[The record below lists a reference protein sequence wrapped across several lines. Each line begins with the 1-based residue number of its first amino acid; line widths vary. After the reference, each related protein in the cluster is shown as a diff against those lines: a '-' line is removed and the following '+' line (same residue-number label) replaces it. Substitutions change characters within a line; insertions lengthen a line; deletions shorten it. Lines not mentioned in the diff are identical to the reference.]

1 MNRIAPDVII
11 GDLLRGAG
19 LLSAADVNNAVQV
32 ATKTQLP
39 VGRVLVMLGL
49 ITTEVVQAALHGQS
63 LVRDRLIERDTA
75 IKALCVVSAQR
86 VSFDQALRQIGFLP
100 DDDEPAQGL
109 GDLLLASELITPEQ
123 LADALNRG
131 QHLGLPLGRI
141 LVLKGILSQMQIEST
156 LEAQVLLRDEKI
168 SHTQALEALRT
179 MRLCECDLTEALM
192 QIGCDIEIPVHKVRL
207 GELFVTAELVSE
219 TDLLTALEIGLLEG
233 KPIGQVLI
241 EFGFIADE
249 TVVAAL
255 RLQTMVSE
263 NNFTVEC
270 AAQALRLIATNGYNV
285 AQAVAEVMAPEAENE
300 ELVGLL
306 QLLSL
311 AGLVTG
317 EDCHRLLKFRGTSI
331 FNVVL
336 AETGM
341 MSEEALHVAVRC
353 QLLINHGLLT
363 MDQAIAA
370 LHHWRWNGIS
380 LNDVLQNMGWSK
392 DAPAEASDDEVTNAA
407 HVVYLQNSASAG
419 APGACDASQPTIS
432 NQTTQGAATTIDGPE
447 QSQHGTEFTDEF
459 SDEDSL
465 LQIHHTWGAP
475 EVRHTWGIP
484 EIHHSWH

>member
-141 LVLKGILSQMQIEST
+141 LVLKGILSQTQIEST

-192 QIGCDIEIPVHKVRL
+192 QIG
-207 GELFVTAELVSE
+207 
-219 TDLLTALEIGLLEG
+219 
-233 KPIGQVLI
+233 
-241 EFGFIADE
+241 
-249 TVVAAL
+249 
-255 RLQTMVSE
+255 
-263 NNFTVEC
+263 
-270 AAQALRLIATNGYNV
+270 
-285 AQAVAEVMAPEAENE
+285 
-300 ELVGLL
+300 
-306 QLLSL
+306 
-311 AGLVTG
+311 
-317 EDCHRLLKFRGTSI
+317 
-331 FNVVL
+331 
-336 AETGM
+336 
-341 MSEEALHVAVRC
+341 
-353 QLLINHGLLT
+353 
-363 MDQAIAA
+363 
-370 LHHWRWNGIS
+370 
-380 LNDVLQNMGWSK
+380 
-392 DAPAEASDDEVTNAA
+392 
-407 HVVYLQNSASAG
+407 
-419 APGACDASQPTIS
+419 
-432 NQTTQGAATTIDGPE
+432 
-447 QSQHGTEFTDEF
+447 
-459 SDEDSL
+459 
-465 LQIHHTWGAP
+465 
-475 EVRHTWGIP
+475 
-484 EIHHSWH
+484 

>member
-19 LLSAADVNNAVQV
+19 LLSAADLNNAVQV

-49 ITTEVVQAALHGQS
+49 ISTEVVQAALHGQS

-86 VSFDQALRQIGFLP
+86 TSFDQALRQIGFLP

-109 GDLLLASELITPEQ
+109 GDLLLAAAVITPEQ

-141 LVLKGILSQMQIEST
+141 LVLKGILSQEQIESA
-156 LEAQVLLRDEKI
+156 LEAQTLLRDEKI
-168 SHTQALEALRT
+168 SRTQALEALRT
-179 MRLCECDLTEALM
+179 MRLSECDLTEALM
-192 QIGCDIEIPVHKVRL
+192 QIGCDIESPVHKVRL
-207 GELFVTAELVSE
+207 GELFVMAELVSE

-263 NNFTVEC
+263 NNLTADC
-270 AAQALRLIATNGYNV
+270 AAQVLRLIAINGYNV

-341 MSEEALHVAVRC
+341 MSEETLHVAVRC

-370 LHHWRWNGIS
+370 LHHWRWNGVS
-380 LNDVLQNMGWSK
+380 LNEVLQNMGWGGG
-392 DAPAEASDDEVTNAA
+392 APGASDDEEVTNAA
-407 HVVYLQNSASAG
+407 HVVYLQSTSTAD
-419 APGACDASQPTIS
+419 APIACTDY
-432 NQTTQGAATTIDGPE
+432 NQTTQAASTTIDGPE
-447 QSQHGTEFTDEF
+447 LSRHGTEFTDEF

-465 LQIHHTWGAP
+465 LQIHHTWGKP